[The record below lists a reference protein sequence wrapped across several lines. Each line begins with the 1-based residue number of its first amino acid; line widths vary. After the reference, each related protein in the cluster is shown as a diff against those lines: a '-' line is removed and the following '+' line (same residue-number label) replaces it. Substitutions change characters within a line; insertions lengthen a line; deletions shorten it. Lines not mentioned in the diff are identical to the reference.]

1 MAVLLSVHT
10 STGLCTAISKSFNS
24 PNIQM
29 ISVTVVA
36 MLLYSASAELLETI
50 DCFLDFHDTTEIP
63 NLIKYSVTDFLVRG
77 QDAQS
82 ASQKAVR
89 LVS

>member
-1 MAVLLSVHT
+1 
-10 STGLCTAISKSFNS
+10 
-24 PNIQM
+24 M

-36 MLLYSASAELLETI
+36 MLLYSASAELLETVV
-50 DCFLDFHDTTEIP
+50 CLLDFQDTTEVP
-63 NLIKYSVTDFLVRG
+63 TLMKYPVTDFLVRG